1 MNKKHPS
8 LADLIKKINR
18 SAEEER
24 AMVELLSHAV
34 RLAEVQSA
42 RLGNPMKFV
51 IHPEDNSNVGH

>member
-1 MNKKHPS
+1 MNNEQPS
-8 LADLIKKINR
+8 LADLIKKVNR
-18 SAEEER
+18 SADEER
-24 AMVELLSHAV
+24 AMVEMLAHAV